1 MRRWYFAERTLAL
14 GLLAALGSACSKTPA
29 EPEPPSA
36 QAPKSPAVRPL
47 AYDVP
52 GAWTVLEAPRT
63 GPKKAIYKVPKTGDD
78 KEEAELTVVF
88 FGTGSGGDE
97 DTRFSELFALFD
109 GDVGKTAAR
118 ETFEVGAMTV
128 ETFDVVGTYK
138 VALAPPMRGKKQS
151 PIQMVKDRYRMLGAV
166 VKTKDRGNWFFK
178 LVGPDD
184 TVQAA
189 RSSFRAVLDSV
200 K

>member
-1 MRRWYFAERTLAL
+1 VKRWQLAL
-14 GLLAALGSACSKTPA
+14 SVIGLVVPGCSKTPA
-29 EPEPPSA
+29 EPERSSA
-36 QAPKSPAVRPL
+36 APASPAVQPL
-47 AYDVP
+47 VYEVP
-52 GAWTVLEAPRT
+52 GAWTALEAPRT
-63 GPKKAIYKVPKTGDD
+63 GPKKAIYKVARTGDD

-97 DTRFSELFALFD
+97 DARFSELFALFD
-109 GDVGKTAAR
+109 GDVGKTAVRDA
-118 ETFEVGAMTV
+118 FEVGAMKV

-138 VALAPPMRGKKQS
+138 VALAPPMRGKRQS
-151 PIQMVKDRYRMLGAV
+151 PIQMVKNRFRMLGAV

-178 LVGPDD
+178 LVGPDE

-189 RSSFRAVLDSV
+189 RSSFRAMLDSV